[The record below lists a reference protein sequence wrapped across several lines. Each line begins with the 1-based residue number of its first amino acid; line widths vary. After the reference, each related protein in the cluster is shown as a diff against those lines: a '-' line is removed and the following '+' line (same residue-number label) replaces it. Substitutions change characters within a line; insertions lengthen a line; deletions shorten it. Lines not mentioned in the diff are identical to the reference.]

1 MELAINNFDKPSN
14 IQKQLANSTQGTQ
27 AGNAQV
33 SSAAGSIES
42 AAPAGE
48 ADSEVTVKDSF
59 SASSKQIEADDVSRL
74 AKRIV
79 GQYGKTET
87 VQVLSGTDGSDEIRI
102 ANGKDGGLEV
112 TVNGEVHSFD
122 AEAAK
127 KLVINGGGGDDTIIA
142 ADDVKAQ
149 LFITGGAGNDLI
161 VGGAGNDFIIDSSG
175 KNIIDGK
182 AGNDSIISSGSDLPN
197 ANGAGNI
204 LLGGDGNDYIE
215 GGTGAD
221 IIDGGAGNNVLYGL
235 DGDDF
240 ITAGSGRNYIDG
252 GRGDD
257 VINNAG
263 ANGML
268 FGGQGNDT
276 IVSSQ
281 RANIIADSFGNNNI
295 SAEHGADKIISGNSS
310 SASASNAQSAGSV
323 SRGVAPI
330 DIPANFNI
338 SGSESFQARVQS
350 DLDTLRQTEI
360 GQKMLSEIAATGF
373 EVKITETS
381 NNGNQC
387 SSGKD
392 GHLREDKTPG
402 PGTSS
407 TIQYNRAGLS
417 ISRREEPWAERP
429 PVVGLF
435 HEMAHS
441 YNAATGTMD
450 YGCYRYDGTKA
461 DDHIGLVGAEY
472 QAVGIEHPLIQSNP
486 DGLNENG
493 LRKFLGIEERTRY

>member
-1 MELAINNFDKPSN
+1 MELTINSFDKSN
-14 IQKQLANSTQGTQ
+14 SAKISAGQNALAGKPPHEE
-27 AGNAQV
+27 AG
-33 SSAAGSIES
+33 
-42 AAPAGE
+42 GE
-48 ADSEVTVKDSF
+48 ASVKDSF
-59 SASSKQIEADDVSRL
+59 SKASRDIEADDVSRL

-102 ANGKDGGLEV
+102 ANGKEGGLEV

-127 KLVINGGGGDDTIIA
+127 KLVINGGDGDDTIIA

-175 KNIIDGK
+175 RNIIDGK
-182 AGNDSIISSGSDLPN
+182 AGNDSIISSGLDLPKGS
-197 ANGAGNI
+197 AEGSI

-221 IIDGGAGNNVLYGL
+221 IIDGGAGNNVIYGL

-240 ITAGSGRNYIDG
+240 ITAGNGRNYIDG

-257 VINNAG
+257 NINNAG
-263 ANGML
+263 AMGML

-281 RANIIADSFGNNNI
+281 RASIIADSLGDNSI
-295 SAEHGADKIISGNSS
+295 SADQGADKILSEQPRANANP
-310 SASASNAQSAGSV
+310 SAGGAASSAGSAN
-323 SRGVAPI
+323 SAGSAAQGVAPI

-338 SGSESFQARVQS
+338 SGSESFKARVQS
-350 DLDTLRQTEI
+350 DLDTLRQIGI

-417 ISRREEPWAERP
+417 ISRRDEPWAERP

-486 DGLNENG
+486 GGLNENG
-493 LRKFLGIEERTRY
+493 LRKFLGLEERTRY